1 VILNPQNGVAI
12 QDVFW
17 LVSPT
22 RAFFL
27 INSGSKVEDGTID
40 QQQGTAFSNSS
51 LNGQFALVMDGFDTT
66 SFVDRVGTLHADGN
80 GTLTLPGFL
89 PGNYSVASN
98 GRVTGS
104 ISSLSN
110 NLVFY
115 VVSNNSAYALQN
127 DTATQISG
135 TISKQP

>member
-1 VILNPQNGVAI
+1 MAQ
-12 QDVFW
+12 
-17 LVSPT
+17 
-22 RAFFL
+22 
-27 INSGSKVEDGTID
+27 ID

-80 GTLTLPGFL
+80 GNLTLNELLNRYVPPNNGTLTLPGLL

-115 VVSNNSAYALQN
+115 VVSNNSAFALQN